1 MWQHCR
7 CEHLSQHPS
16 RTSDHQGA
24 ATAHCNRPRGGGKW
38 PPKSRKGAPPAARPS
53 LVAAELKKQM
63 RCFFCAKSFCVL
75 QKKVLGKTLAQVAA
89 SGRQYTRQ
97 TTCRW
102 HPVAT
107 GAVRHIE
114 VLKTAGGSES
124 VSTLSRPE
132 WPSWP
137 FLPYAWMQESSELLP
152 ATGPRAARCRAD
164 AGEAA
169 GCTVVATAKLAPLS
183 LKIYTT
189 HTHPISYPT
198 TCSS

>member
-1 MWQHCR
+1 MPCTNPPGVS
-7 CEHLSQHPS
+7 L
-16 RTSDHQGA
+16 
-24 ATAHCNRPRGGGKW
+24 NR
-38 PPKSRKGAPPAARPS
+38 
-53 LVAAELKKQM
+53 LELKKHM
-63 RCFFCAKSFCVL
+63 RYFFCAKIFCVL
-75 QKKVLGKTLAQVAA
+75 QKKNWAKSVAQVAA
-89 SGRQYTRQ
+89 SGRQYTSQ

-102 HPVAT
+102 HPIAT
-107 GAVRHIE
+107 GVVRHIE

-137 FLPYAWMQESSELLP
+137 FSPSAWMQESSELLP
-152 ATGPRAARCRAD
+152 ATGPRAARGRAD

-183 LKIYTT
+183 LKIYPPPP
-189 HTHPISYPT
+189 PISYPT